1 MLYFRLFGNWT
12 PMYTYSRYTT
22 VAAPIEGRSTQY
34 LSLRWDF
41 MKYTAL
47 KVQYDI
53 SKDKSEYSYPF
64 FGDSKVL
71 SISLQG
77 VF

>member
-1 MLYFRLFGNWT
+1 MAMKSRLGFLT
-12 PMYTYSRYTT
+12 PLTLLS
-22 VAAPIEGRSTQY
+22 A
-34 LSLRWDF
+34 LSLP
-41 MKYTAL
+41 AAAEI
-47 KVQYDI
+47 QYDI